1 MIQAIINHINLVE
14 TILFIVWLIGF
25 AGIGIFILYV
35 DYLNKDDWLHDSRFL
50 CLIIRQAFNRE
61 R

>member
-1 MIQAIINHINLVE
+1 MSLNNPMIQAIINHINLVE

-35 DYLNKDDWLHDSRFL
+35 DYLNKDD
-50 CLIIRQAFNRE
+50 
-61 R
+61 